1 MSSEAFPE
9 RENPMGDYLLNEE
22 IGSGGFAKVVQGI
35 HIPTGE
41 KVAVKIMDKA
51 QIFSEPLNLNRI
63 QREIAILKIVRHR
76 NIIKLYELMETP
88 NKIYLVM
95 EYCNGGEL
103 FDYIV
108 SKQHLTERQA
118 CRFFQEII
126 NSVEYLHSLNIVHR
140 DLKPE
145 NLLLDKINNK
155 ITLKLIDFG
164 ISNCYS
170 PEKLLTTPCG
180 TASYAPPEMHR
191 GEEYYG
197 LLSDVWS
204 AGVVLYAMV
213 FGYLP
218 FCEDDEDTN
227 INNIIEGNY
236 EIPEE
241 ASPELAD
248 LLLHLLDINPLTRY
262 DLEQIKQHP
271 WFNIVKPYKY
281 IPGVI
286 EGYHRIPLDMKIV
299 EACEQYGYD
308 KEKVIESVEKCKY
321 NRNSSVYY
329 IILSKMKR
337 EGYHSISDLYSD
349 EFLKYIRNPKNII
362 YKSEED
368 INDFNEDNNNNDI
381 KEDAYNDIS
390 DRKNGQNKKK
400 IKKHGENSRRINR
413 ITRHQSHPIGENNL
427 SLNNLNE
434 DLSFQLKEDENKIV
448 NSKKNKK
455 KEKVEKNEKDDKTEK
470 NEKKDKNEKNKVKNP
485 EQKNIIPPVYK
496 KPKVKTKKNRNEKKG
511 EFTSLEYNNEHN
523 NITISVSNQT
533 HKSNYNISLHDVDN
547 KKGKNNKKEKES
559 IKPKHTKNNRSFSRT
574 NKTKPKKEKK
584 VNNNIKNSYP
594 SISKK
599 PENNALKT
607 EIVRKN
613 MNKKIMPIASF
624 HLISKTKEML
634 NNNEEVNIDFMNTS
648 FNKKLSDDIK
658 ENILKLKNPKKK
670 IPEKE
675 KEKKINNA
683 LLSLKMKKQRKK
695 GDYNYNKHYKSK
707 KIKITERPP
716 IFKDNNR
723 KDHTIIHN
731 RNASLCVE
739 NRNNRHKNLSA
750 EKNKNRNDFSF
761 SPNINRHESHDRRNI
776 INIYVQNKNNIN
788 SNNVYNI
795 NLITK
800 NNDSLDK
807 SNINKNKQNYNYN
820 NIKVKKV
827 KMSRQNFKPIEQ
839 KFSVNS
845 NNYLNTTNMSFSNR
859 NRKYGFQTPIKSN
872 QGMVFDK
879 VNKIFENSNMQY
891 QSTTNNENRKRTIG
905 RPFSQ
910 KSNSIENRYFRN
922 KHMYN
927 KSYNDFYHNN
937 NNKKKI
943 RINFKPIEENE
954 IDDLNYTKKI
964 DIGKINSNQKI
975 KKIASQT
982 NNNKRKNNN
991 NKAYHYKSRSLMDI
1005 ENPISLKSHPKNNNI
1020 FNKESNNNYT
1030 ITENQ
1035 KITKIRSTKCAS
1047 VKAINQNN
1055 NYNNN
1060 RYTMKQ
1066 KKPLINI
1073 SFINLHTNDNR
1084 QQNIEPKKYKG
1095 PVDLSCLLVS
1105 KSINLVIEKI
1115 SSLLKRYKISNIFAG
1130 QYKLK
1135 CTKNGQSFDIEIMS
1149 LNNNLI
1155 KLNDSSG
1162 TDSSYEKDS
1171 KYKTITEN
1179 GTTNESDKGA
1189 NLYYYMI
1196 ISKVKNNKNMI
1207 KSVSKLIST
1216 KLGYFKNKK

>member
-1 MSSEAFPE
+1 MSSEPFSE
-9 RENPMGDYLLNEE
+9 RENPIGDYLLNEE

-63 QREIAILKIVRHR
+63 QREIAILKIVRHK

-126 NSVEYLHSLNIVHR
+126 NSIEYLHSLNIVHR

-191 GEEYYG
+191 GDEYYG

-204 AGVVLYAMV
+204 AGVVLYAMA

-241 ASPELAD
+241 ASPELSD
-248 LLLHLLDINPLTRY
+248 LLIHLLDINPLTRY

-271 WFNIVKPYKY
+271 WFNIVKQYKY

-286 EGYHRIPLDMKIV
+286 EGYHRIPIDMKIV
-299 EACEQYGYD
+299 EACEQYGYN

-349 EFLKYIRNPKNII
+349 EFLKYIKDPKNII
-362 YKSEED
+362 YRGEED
-368 INDFNEDNNNNDI
+368 INDENRDDDNNDNRNDTHNENTERE
-381 KEDAYNDIS
+381 KS
-390 DRKNGQNKKK
+390 KNKKNNK
-400 IKKHGENSRRINR
+400 CENERQINR
-413 ITRHQSHPIGENNL
+413 ITRHQSHPISENNL
-427 SLNNLNE
+427 NLDM
-434 DLSFQLKEDENKIV
+434 DLSFELKEE
-448 NSKKNKK
+448 KNKK
-455 KEKVEKNEKDDKTEK
+455 TNNNKKNNANNNEIKEANINENSNIST
-470 NEKKDKNEKNKVKNP
+470 NNKNKIRDP
-485 EQKNIIPPVYK
+485 DQKNVIPPIYK
-496 KPKVKTKKNRNEKKG
+496 KPKVKAKKNRNEKRNELDG
-511 EFTSLEYNNEHN
+511 PEYNHEHN
-523 NITISVSNQT
+523 NITINITNQT
-533 HKSNYNISLHDVDN
+533 HKNNNLSINNIDLKRSKITKKDKDIMNIN
-547 KKGKNNKKEKES
+547 KPIHS
-559 IKPKHTKNNRSFSRT
+559 KNNRSFSQAKK
-574 NKTKPKKEKK
+574 NKPKKEKK
-584 VNNNIKNSYP
+584 NNNIKNNIP
-594 SISKK
+594 RIVKK

-607 EIVRKN
+607 EIIRKN
-613 MNKKIMPIASF
+613 LNQKMMPICSF
-624 HLISKTKEML
+624 HIISKTKEML
-634 NNNEEVNIDFMNTS
+634 NNNEEINVDFMNTS

-683 LLSLKMKKQRKK
+683 LLSLKIKKQRKR
-695 GDYNYNKHYKSK
+695 GEYNYNKHYKSK
-707 KIKITERPP
+707 KVKMTIRPS

-731 RNASLCVE
+731 RNASLCIE

-750 EKNKNRNDFSF
+750 EKNKNKNDFSF
-761 SPNINRHESHDRRNI
+761 SPNINRHESHERRNI

-800 NNDSLDK
+800 NNYSIEK
-807 SNINKNKQNYNYN
+807 SSINKNKANNNYN

-827 KMSRQNFKPIEQ
+827 KISRQNFKSIEQ
-839 KFSVNS
+839 KFPINN

-859 NRKYGFQTPIKSN
+859 NRKYGFQTPNKSN
-872 QGMVFDK
+872 QALYFDK
-879 VNKIFENSNMQY
+879 GNKILSNSSIQY
-891 QSTTNNENRKRTIG
+891 QSTNNNENRNGSIG

-910 KSNSIENRYFRN
+910 KSNSIENRYFKN
-922 KHMYN
+922 KYLYN
-927 KSYNDFYHNN
+927 KSYNDFYNY
-937 NNKKKI
+937 NKKKI

-954 IDDLNYTKKI
+954 IDDLNYSKKI
-964 DIGKINSNQKI
+964 DIGKTNSNHKVKQNESK
-975 KKIASQT
+975 T
-982 NNNKRKNNN
+982 NNNKRKS
-991 NKAYHYKSRSLMDI
+991 NKKGYHYKSRSLMDI
-1005 ENPISLKSHPKNNNI
+1005 ENPISLKNHPKNI
-1020 FNKESNNNYT
+1020 KPMKERNNYT

-1035 KITKIRSTKCAS
+1035 KIAKIRSTKCAS
-1047 VKAINQNN
+1047 VRTLNRNINHN
-1055 NYNNN
+1055 NYSL
-1060 RYTMKQ
+1060 KP

-1073 SFINLHTNDNR
+1073 SFVNLHTNDNK
-1084 QQNIEPKKYKG
+1084 QQSLEPKKYKG
-1095 PVDLSCLLVS
+1095 PIDLSCLLIA
-1105 KSINLVIEKI
+1105 KSLNLMIEKI
-1115 SSLLKRYKISNIFAG
+1115 SNSLKRYKITNILIN
-1130 QYKLK
+1130 QYKLR
-1135 CTKNGQSFDIEIMS
+1135 CSKNGQSFDIEFV
-1149 LNNNLI
+1149 N
-1155 KLNDSSG
+1155 LNDNFIKMNN
-1162 TDSSYEKDS
+1162 TFFDSSYENDS
-1171 KYKTITEN
+1171 KYKTITETSN
-1179 GTTNESDKGA
+1179 DKNA

-1196 ISKVKNNKNMI
+1196 ISKMRNNKNLI
-1207 KSVSKLIST
+1207 KTVSKILFS
-1216 KLGYFKNKK
+1216 KFGPFKNKK

>member
-1 MSSEAFPE
+1 MSSEILPE
-9 RENPMGDYLLNEE
+9 RENPIGDYLLNEE

-63 QREIAILKIVRHR
+63 QREIAILKIVRHK

-145 NLLLDKINNK
+145 NLLLDKVNNK

-204 AGVVLYAMV
+204 AGVVLYAMA

-248 LLLHLLDINPLTRY
+248 LLIHLLDINPLTRY

-271 WFNIVKPYKY
+271 WFNMVKPYKY

-286 EGYHRIPLDMKIV
+286 EGYHRIPIDMKIV
-299 EACEQYGYD
+299 EECEKYGYD
-308 KEKVIESVEKCKY
+308 KEKVVESVEKCKY

-349 EFLKYIRNPKNII
+349 EFLKYIKDSKNIL
-362 YKSEED
+362 YKYEE
-368 INDFNEDNNNNDI
+368 DFNELNEDYNNIKDDACDDI
-381 KEDAYNDIS
+381 TE
-390 DRKNGQNKKK
+390 RKNEPNKKK
-400 IKKHGENSRRINR
+400 VKKQGESKRRLNK
-413 ITRHQSHPIGENNL
+413 ITRHQSHPISENNL
-427 SLNNLNE
+427 NLNNLNM
-434 DLSFQLKEDENKIV
+434 DLSFQTKED
-448 NSKKNKK
+448 KNKK
-455 KEKVEKNEKDDKTEK
+455 VINQKHKKNEKIEKIEKIEKNER
-470 NEKKDKNEKNKVKNP
+470 NEKEKNEKNKVKNT

-496 KPKVKTKKNRNEKKG
+496 KPKVKAKKNRNEKKK
-511 EFTSLEYNNEHN
+511 EFINPDYNHEINN
-523 NITISVSNQT
+523 NITISISNQT
-533 HKSNYNISLHDVDN
+533 HKSNYNISLNDIDN
-547 KKGKNNKKEKES
+547 KKGKNIKKENE
-559 IKPKHTKNNRSFSRT
+559 IKPKHSKNNHSFSQT
-574 NKTKPKKEKK
+574 KKNKQKKEKK
-584 VNNNIKNSYP
+584 PNNIKNNFP
-594 SISKK
+594 TISKK

-607 EIVRKN
+607 EIMRKKLN
-613 MNKKIMPIASF
+613 EKMMPICSF
-624 HLISKTKEML
+624 HIASKTKEML
-634 NNNEEVNIDFMNTS
+634 NRINNNEEINIDFMNTS
-648 FNKKLSDDIK
+648 FNKKLSDDVK
-658 ENILKLKNPKKK
+658 ENILKLKNPKKN

-683 LLSLKMKKQRKK
+683 LLSLKMKNQRKK
-695 GDYNYNKHYKSK
+695 GDYNYNKHYNKNK

-739 NRNNRHKNLSA
+739 NRNNRNKNLSA
-750 EKNKNRNDFSF
+750 EKNKNKNEFSF
-761 SPNINRHESHDRRNI
+761 SPNVNRHESHDRRNI

-800 NNDSLDK
+800 NNYSIEK
-807 SNINKNKQNYNYN
+807 SSINKSKPNYNYN

-827 KMSRQNFKPIEQ
+827 KISRQNFKPIEQ

-872 QGMVFDK
+872 QGMYFDK
-879 VNKIFENSNMQY
+879 ENKILSNSNIQY
-891 QSTTNNENRKRTIG
+891 QSTTNNENRKRSIG

-910 KSNSIENRYFRN
+910 KSNSIENRYF
-922 KHMYN
+922 KDKYLYN
-927 KSYNDFYHNN
+927 KSYNDFYNN
-937 NNKKKI
+937 NKNKKKI

-954 IDDLNYTKKI
+954 IDDLNYSKKI
-964 DIGKINSNQKI
+964 DIDKIHSSQKI
-975 KKIASQT
+975 KNIQSRT

-991 NKAYHYKSRSLMDI
+991 NNHYKSRSLMDI
-1005 ENPISLKSHPKNNNI
+1005 ENPISLKNHPKNISI
-1020 FNKESNNNYT
+1020 FHKENNNNYT

-1047 VKAINQNN
+1047 VKNINKNN
-1055 NYNNN
+1055 NNNN
-1060 RYTMKQ
+1060 HNRYSIKP

-1073 SFINLHTNDNR
+1073 SFINLHTNDNK
-1084 QQNIEPKKYKG
+1084 QQIAEPKKYKG
-1095 PVDLSCLLVS
+1095 PIDLSRLLVS
-1105 KSINLVIEKI
+1105 KSLNLLIEKI
-1115 SSLLKRYKISNIFAG
+1115 SNLLKRYKISNVYAG
-1130 QYKLK
+1130 QYRLK
-1135 CTKNGQSFDIEIMS
+1135 CTKNGKSFDIEFMA

-1155 KLNDSSG
+1155 KVNNNSFF
-1162 TDSSYEKDS
+1162 DSSYEKDS
-1171 KYKTITEN
+1171 KFKTITET
-1179 GTTNESDKGA
+1179 GSEKTA
-1189 NLYYYMI
+1189 YLYYYTI
-1196 ISKVKNNKNMI
+1196 VSKLKNNKVLI

-1216 KLGYFKNKK
+1216 KLGNFKNKK

>member
-1 MSSEAFPE
+1 MSSEIFPE
-9 RENPMGDYLLNEE
+9 RENPIGDYLLNEE

-63 QREIAILKIVRHR
+63 QREIAILKIVRHK

-180 TASYAPPEMHR
+180 TASYAPPEMHK

-218 FCEDDEDTN
+218 FCEDDEDAN

-248 LLLHLLDINPLTRY
+248 LLIHLLDINPLTRY

-286 EGYHRIPLDMKIV
+286 EGYNRIPIDRKIV
-299 EACEQYGYD
+299 EECEKYGYD
-308 KEKVIESVEKCKY
+308 KEKVIESVEKSKY

-349 EFLKYIRNPKNII
+349 EFLKYIKDPKNII

-368 INDFNEDNNNNDI
+368 FSEFNEIYNDFKEDEYDDI
-381 KEDAYNDIS
+381 KE
-390 DRKNGQNKKK
+390 RKNKKK
-400 IKKHGENSRRINR
+400 EKKQRESSRKLNK
-413 ITRHQSHPIGENNL
+413 ITRHQSHPISENNL
-427 SLNNLNE
+427 SLNNLNM
-434 DLSFQLKEDENKIV
+434 DLSFQLKED
-448 NSKKNKK
+448 KNKK
-455 KEKVEKNEKDDKTEK
+455 VNNQKNQKNEKNINEKNEKNEK
-470 NEKKDKNEKNKVKNP
+470 NMNEKNKAKIH
-485 EQKNIIPPVYK
+485 EQKNIIPPIYK
-496 KPKVKTKKNRNEKKG
+496 KPKVNAKKNRNEKKN
-511 EFTSLEYNNEHN
+511 EFMNPDNNQEHN

-533 HKSNYNISLHDVDN
+533 HKSNYNISLNDIDN
-547 KKGKNNKKEKES
+547 KKGKNTKKENE
-559 IKPKHTKNNRSFSRT
+559 IKPKHSKNNRSFSQA
-574 NKTKPKKEKK
+574 KKSKPKKEKK
-584 VNNNIKNSYP
+584 IYNIKNNYP
-594 SISKK
+594 IISKK
-599 PENNALKT
+599 PEKNALKT
-607 EIVRKN
+607 EIIRKN
-613 MNKKIMPIASF
+613 LNKKMMPICSF
-624 HLISKTKEML
+624 HIASKTKEML
-634 NNNEEVNIDFMNTS
+634 NSINNNEEVNIDFMNTS

-658 ENILKLKNPKKK
+658 EKILKLKNPKKK

-695 GDYNYNKHYKSK
+695 GDYNYNKHYNKNK
-707 KIKITERPP
+707 KIKITERPALFRD
-716 IFKDNNR
+716 INR

-731 RNASLCVE
+731 RNASLCEE
-739 NRNNRHKNLSA
+739 NRKNRHKNLSA
-750 EKNKNRNDFSF
+750 EKNKNKNDFSF

-800 NNDSLDK
+800 NNYSIEK
-807 SNINKNKQNYNYN
+807 SSINKSKQNYNYN

-827 KMSRQNFKPIEQ
+827 KISRQNFKPIEQ

-845 NNYLNTTNMSFSNR
+845 NHYLNTTNMSFSNR

-872 QGMVFDK
+872 QGMYFDK
-879 VNKIFENSNMQY
+879 ENKILSNSNIQY
-891 QSTTNNENRKRTIG
+891 QSTTNNENRKRSIG

-910 KSNSIENRYFRN
+910 KSNSIENRYFKN
-922 KHMYN
+922 KHLYN
-927 KSYNDFYHNN
+927 KSYNDFYNHI

-954 IDDLNYTKKI
+954 IDDLNCSKKS
-964 DIGKINSNQKI
+964 DIGKNNSNQKI
-975 KKIASQT
+975 KKNESRT

-991 NKAYHYKSRSLMDI
+991 NKVYHYKSRSLMDI
-1005 ENPISLKSHPKNNNI
+1005 ENPISLKNPPKNISI
-1020 FNKESNNNYT
+1020 FHKESNNNYT

-1047 VKAINQNN
+1047 VRAINKN
-1055 NYNNN
+1055 NYNN
-1060 RYTMKQ
+1060 RYSIKQ
-1066 KKPLINI
+1066 KRPLINI
-1073 SFINLHTNDNR
+1073 SFINLHTNDNK
-1084 QQNIEPKKYKG
+1084 QQIVEPKKYKG
-1095 PVDLSCLLVS
+1095 PIDLSCLLVA
-1105 KSINLVIEKI
+1105 KSLNILIEKI
-1115 SSLLKRYKISNIFAG
+1115 SNMLKRHKISNILAG

-1135 CTKNGQSFDIEIMS
+1135 CSKNGQSFDIEFMI
-1149 LNNNLI
+1149 LNNSLI
-1155 KLNDSSG
+1155 KINNNSFFD
-1162 TDSSYEKDS
+1162 SYEKES
-1171 KYKTITEN
+1171 KYKTITES
-1179 GTTNESDKGA
+1179 GSDKTV
-1189 NLYYYMI
+1189 NLYYYTI
-1196 ISKVKNNKNMI
+1196 VSKVKKNKNLI
-1207 KSVSKLIST
+1207 KAINRLINT
-1216 KLGYFKNKK
+1216 KLGNFKSKK

>member
-1 MSSEAFPE
+1 MSSEPFSE
-9 RENPMGDYLLNEE
+9 NENPIGDYLLNEE

-41 KVAVKIMDKA
+41 KVAVKIMDKV

-63 QREIAILKIVRHR
+63 QREIAILKIVRHK

-191 GEEYYG
+191 GDEYYG

-204 AGVVLYAMV
+204 AGVVLYAMA

-248 LLLHLLDINPLTRY
+248 LLIHLLDINPLTRY

-271 WFNIVKPYKY
+271 WFNMVKQYKY

-286 EGYHRIPLDMKIV
+286 EGYHRIPIDMKIV

-308 KEKVIESVEKCKY
+308 KGKVIESVEKCKY

-349 EFLKYIRNPKNII
+349 EFLKYIKDPKNII
-362 YKSEED
+362 YNGEEEISENNRD
-368 INDFNEDNNNNDI
+368 DNNEKKNDS
-381 KEDAYNDIS
+381 YNENIE
-390 DRKNGQNKKK
+390 RKKGKNKKMK
-400 IKKHGENSRRINR
+400 NHDNEKQINK
-413 ITRHQSHPIGENNL
+413 ITRHQSHPISENNL
-427 SLNNLNE
+427 NLNMDLSFELKNENIKKTNIVQKKNVNDEKKEKNLNE
-434 DLSFQLKEDENKIV
+434 NSNISTNNNKNKIR
-448 NSKKNKK
+448 NS
-455 KEKVEKNEKDDKTEK
+455 D
-470 NEKKDKNEKNKVKNP
+470 P
-485 EQKNIIPPVYK
+485 KNIIPPIYK
-496 KPKVKTKKNRNEKKG
+496 KPKVKVKKNRNEKRNEING
-511 EFTSLEYNNEHN
+511 PEFSQGHN
-523 NITISVSNQT
+523 NITINGNNQI
-533 HKSNYNISLHDVDN
+533 HKNNNISINNIDLKRSKNIKKDKDVNLN
-547 KKGKNNKKEKES
+547 KPTHS
-559 IKPKHTKNNRSFSRT
+559 KNNRSFSQA
-574 NKTKPKKEKK
+574 KKDKPKKEKK
-584 VNNNIKNSYP
+584 INNLKNKIP
-594 SISKK
+594 QIVKK

-607 EIVRKN
+607 EIGRKN
-613 MNKKIMPIASF
+613 LNQKMLPIYSF
-624 HLISKTKEML
+624 HIISKTKEML
-634 NNNEEVNIDFMNTS
+634 NNNEEINVDFMNTS

-695 GDYNYNKHYKSK
+695 GDYNYNKHYKIK
-707 KIKITERPP
+707 KIKMTIRPP
-716 IFKDNNR
+716 IFKESNR
-723 KDHTIIHN
+723 KDHTLIHN

-750 EKNKNRNDFSF
+750 EKNKNKNGFTF
-761 SPNINRHESHDRRNI
+761 SPNINRHESHERRNI

-800 NNDSLDK
+800 NNYSIEK
-807 SNINKNKQNYNYN
+807 SSINKNRANNNYN

-827 KMSRQNFKPIEQ
+827 KMSRQNFKSIEQ
-839 KFSVNS
+839 KFPINS

-859 NRKYGFQTPIKSN
+859 NRKYGFQTPNKSK
-872 QGMVFDK
+872 QGMYFDK
-879 VNKIFENSNMQY
+879 GNKIISNSNIQY
-891 QSTTNNENRKRTIG
+891 QSTNINENRQRSKG

-910 KSNSIENRYFRN
+910 KSNSIENRYFKN
-922 KHMYN
+922 KYLYN
-927 KSYNDFYHNN
+927 KSYNDFYNY
-937 NNKKKI
+937 NKKKI

-954 IDDLNYTKKI
+954 IDDLNYSKKI
-964 DIGKINSNQKI
+964 DNDSNLKI
-975 KKIASQT
+975 KKNESKT
-982 NNNKRKNNN
+982 NNNKRKNY
-991 NKAYHYKSRSLMDI
+991 NKGYHYKSRSLMDI
-1005 ENPISLKSHPKNNNI
+1005 ENQMSLKNHPKNINPH
-1020 FNKESNNNYT
+1020 KESNNYT

-1047 VKAINQNN
+1047 VRTLNRNINHN
-1055 NYNNN
+1055 NYSF
-1060 RYTMKQ
+1060 KP
-1066 KKPLINI
+1066 KKPFINI
-1073 SFINLHTNDNR
+1073 SFVNLHTNDNK
-1084 QQNIEPKKYKG
+1084 QQSLEPRKYKG
-1095 PVDLSCLLVS
+1095 PVDISCLLVA
-1105 KSINLVIEKI
+1105 KSLNLIIEKI
-1115 SSLLKRYKISNIFAG
+1115 SNLLKRYKITNILVN
-1130 QYKLK
+1130 QYKLR
-1135 CTKNGQSFDIEIMS
+1135 CSKNGHSFDIEFMN
-1149 LNNNLI
+1149 LNDNLI
-1155 KLNDSSG
+1155 KINNNNSFF
-1162 TDSSYEKDS
+1162 DSSYDNDS
-1171 KYKTITEN
+1171 KYKTITEATEKN
-1179 GTTNESDKGA
+1179 A
-1189 NLYYYMI
+1189 NLYYYMV
-1196 ISKVKNNKNMI
+1196 ISKIRNNKNLI
-1207 KSVSKLIST
+1207 KSVNKIISSKF
-1216 KLGYFKNKK
+1216 GHFKIKK

>member
-1 MSSEAFPE
+1 MTTEPFSE
-9 RENPMGDYLLNEE
+9 RENPIGDYLLNEE

-63 QREIAILKIVRHR
+63 QREIAILKIVRHK

-126 NSVEYLHSLNIVHR
+126 NSIEYLHSLNIVHR

-164 ISNCYS
+164 ISNCYT

-204 AGVVLYAMV
+204 AGVVIYAMA

-248 LLLHLLDINPLTRY
+248 LLIHLLDINPLTRY

-271 WFNIVKPYKY
+271 WFNIVKQYKY

-286 EGYHRIPLDMKIV
+286 EGYHRIPIDMKIV
-299 EACEQYGYD
+299 EACEEYGYN
-308 KEKVIESVEKCKY
+308 KEKVIESVKNCKY

-349 EFLKYIRNPKNII
+349 EFLKYIKDPKNII
-362 YKSEED
+362 YKSEEY
-368 INDFNEDNNNNDI
+368 FNNYNPEDNDDDSKQDLNNRT
-381 KEDAYNDIS
+381 E
-390 DRKNGQNKKK
+390 RKANKKK
-400 IKKHGENSRRINR
+400 EKKNEKKNNKLNK
-413 ITRHQSHPIGENNL
+413 ITRHQSHPISENNL
-427 SLNNLNE
+427 NINM
-434 DLSFQLKEDENKIV
+434 DLSFELKEEKNRKINNQKINIINSNNNNNNNKNQNINEND
-448 NSKKNKK
+448 KNKAK
-455 KEKVEKNEKDDKTEK
+455 NLEK
-470 NEKKDKNEKNKVKNP
+470 
-485 EQKNIIPPVYK
+485 KNIIPPVYK
-496 KPKVKTKKNRNEKKG
+496 KPKIKPKKNRNEKRN
-511 EFTSLEYNNEHN
+511 EFNTPEYNDGNN
-523 NITISVSNQT
+523 NISISISNQT
-533 HKSNYNISLHDVDN
+533 HKNNNNIYINSIDTRRS
-547 KKGKNNKKEKES
+547 KIIKKEKDNN
-559 IKPKHTKNNRSFSRT
+559 KPINNNNNRSFSQT
-574 NKTKPKKEKK
+574 KKNKAKKEKK
-584 VNNNIKNSYP
+584 NNNLKNNYQE
-594 SISKK
+594 IVKR
-599 PENNALKT
+599 PENNAVKT
-607 EIVRKN
+607 EIIRKN
-613 MNKKIMPIASF
+613 MNEKMMPICSF
-624 HLISKTKEML
+624 HIISKTKEML
-634 NNNEEVNIDFMNTS
+634 NSINNNEEINLDFMNTS

-695 GDYNYNKHYKSK
+695 GDYNYNKNYNKNK
-707 KIKITERPP
+707 KIKMTVRAP

-739 NRNNRHKNLSA
+739 NRNNHHKNLSI
-750 EKNKNRNDFSF
+750 EKNRHRNDYSF
-761 SPNINRHESHDRRNI
+761 SPNRHESHDRRNI
-776 INIYVQNKNNIN
+776 INIYVQNKNNFN

-800 NNDSLDK
+800 NNYSIEK
-807 SNINKNKQNYNYN
+807 SNINKNKPNNNYN

-827 KMSRQNFKPIEQ
+827 KVSRQNFKSIEQ
-839 KFSVNS
+839 KFDVNS

-859 NRKYGFQTPIKSN
+859 NRKYGFQTPSKSN
-872 QGMVFDK
+872 QGMYFDK
-879 VNKIFENSNMQY
+879 GNKILSNSNIQY
-891 QSTTNNENRKRTIG
+891 QSTNNNDNLKKSIG

-910 KSNSIENRYFRN
+910 KSNSIENRYFKN
-922 KHMYN
+922 KYLFN
-927 KSYNDFYHNN
+927 KSYNDFYNHS
-937 NNKKKI
+937 KKKI

-954 IDDLNYTKKI
+954 IDGLNHSKKI
-964 DIGKINSNQKI
+964 DIKKINSNQKI
-975 KKIASQT
+975 KKIESRA
-982 NNNKRKNNN
+982 NNNKRKN
-991 NKAYHYKSRSLMDI
+991 KGYHYKSRSLMDI
-1005 ENPISLKSHPKNNNI
+1005 ENPISLKNHPKNINTH
-1020 FNKESNNNYT
+1020 KENNNY
-1030 ITENQ
+1030 INTENQ

-1047 VKAINQNN
+1047 VKALNKNN
-1055 NYNNN
+1055 NYTN
-1060 RYTMKQ
+1060 KP
-1066 KKPLINI
+1066 KKPFINI
-1073 SFINLHTNDNR
+1073 SFINLHTNDNK
-1084 QQNIEPKKYKG
+1084 QIFEIKKYKG
-1095 PVDLSCLLVS
+1095 PIDINCLLIS
-1105 KSINLVIEKI
+1105 KSLNVLINKI
-1115 SSLLKRYKISNIFAG
+1115 SNLLKRYKITNIFIN
-1130 QYKLK
+1130 QYKLRCSK
-1135 CTKNGQSFDIEIMS
+1135 KGESFDIEFFI

-1155 KLNDSSG
+1155 KINNNSIFE
-1162 TDSSYEKDS
+1162 SSYENDS
-1171 KYKTITEN
+1171 KYKTITE
-1179 GTTNESDKGA
+1179 TTVEKNA
-1189 NLYYYMI
+1189 NLYYYML
-1196 ISKVKNNKNMI
+1196 
-1207 KSVSKLIST
+1207 VSKKKKNIILLKLVNNLINS
-1216 KLGYFKNKK
+1216 KFGINKNKK

>member
-1 MSSEAFPE
+1 MTTEPFSE
-9 RENPMGDYLLNEE
+9 RENPIGDYLLNEE

-63 QREIAILKIVRHR
+63 QREIAILKIVRHK

-126 NSVEYLHSLNIVHR
+126 NSIEYLHSLNIVHR

-164 ISNCYS
+164 ISNCYT

-180 TASYAPPEMHR
+180 TASYAPPEMHK

-204 AGVVLYAMV
+204 AGVVLYAMA

-248 LLLHLLDINPLTRY
+248 LLIHLLDINPLTRY

-271 WFNIVKPYKY
+271 WFNIVKQYKY

-286 EGYHRIPLDMKIV
+286 EGYHRIPIDMKIV
-299 EACEQYGYD
+299 EACEEYGYD
-308 KEKVIESVEKCKY
+308 KDKVIESVEKCKY

-329 IILSKMKR
+329 ILLSKMKR

-349 EFLKYIRNPKNII
+349 EFLKYIKDPKNII

-368 INDFNEDNNNNDI
+368 INDNNLNDDNIDNKEDLNNN
-381 KEDAYNDIS
+381 KTE
-390 DRKNGQNKKK
+390 RKLNKNKKK
-400 IKKHGENSRRINR
+400 EKKGEKTDIKINK
-413 ITRHQSHPIGENNL
+413 ITRHQSHPI
-427 SLNNLNE
+427 SDNNLNINM
-434 DLSFQLKEDENKIV
+434 DLSFESKEEKPKKV
-448 NSKKNKK
+448 NEYKNT
-455 KEKVEKNEKDDKTEK
+455 NNT
-470 NEKKDKNEKNKVKNP
+470 NNNKKDKNTNENNNKNKPKNP
-485 EQKNIIPPVYK
+485 EQKNIIPPIYK
-496 KPKVKTKKNRNEKKG
+496 KPKVKVKKNRNETIN
-511 EFTSLEYNNEHN
+511 EFNTPEYNQGQN
-523 NITISVSNQT
+523 NISISLSNQT
-533 HKSNYNISLHDVDN
+533 HKNNNNIQINNIDN
-547 KKGKNNKKEKES
+547 RRSKVIKKEKEKEKEINKS
-559 IKPKHTKNNRSFSRT
+559 INRPKNNRSFSQ
-574 NKTKPKKEKK
+574 NKKNKPKNEKK
-584 VNNNIKNSYP
+584 INNLKNNFQEIVKRP
-594 SISKK
+594 
-599 PENNALKT
+599 PENNAVKT
-607 EIVRKN
+607 EIIRKN
-613 MNKKIMPIASF
+613 LNKKMMPICSF
-624 HLISKTKEML
+624 HIISKTKEML
-634 NNNEEVNIDFMNTS
+634 NSINNNEEVNIDFMNTS

-695 GDYNYNKHYKSK
+695 GDYNYNKSYKNK
-707 KIKITERPP
+707 KVKMTVRAP

-739 NRNNRHKNLSA
+739 NRNNHHKNLSI
-750 EKNKNRNDFSF
+750 EKNKNRNDYSF
-761 SPNINRHESHDRRNI
+761 SPNYNRHESHDRRNI
-776 INIYVQNKNNIN
+776 INIYVQNKNNVN
-788 SNNVYNI
+788 SNNIYNI

-800 NNDSLDK
+800 NNYSLEK
-807 SNINKNKQNYNYN
+807 SNLNKNKNSNNNYN
-820 NIKVKKV
+820 NIKVKKAKV
-827 KMSRQNFKPIEQ
+827 SRQNFKSIEQ
-839 KFSVNS
+839 KFDVNS

-859 NRKYGFQTPIKSN
+859 NRKYGFQTPNKSN
-872 QGMVFDK
+872 QDMHFDK
-879 VNKIFENSNMQY
+879 AGKVISNSNIQY
-891 QSTTNNENRKRTIG
+891 QTTNNNDNNIKKNIG
-905 RPFSQ
+905 RPLSQ
-910 KSNSIENRYFRN
+910 KSNSIENRYFKN
-922 KHMYN
+922 KYLYN
-927 KSYNDFYHNN
+927 KSYNDFHNYS
-937 NNKKKI
+937 KKKI
-943 RINFKPIEENE
+943 RINFKPIEENI
-954 IDDLNYTKKI
+954 IDGLNQSKKI
-964 DIGKINSNQKI
+964 DINKMGSSQKI
-975 KKIASQT
+975 KNIESRT
-982 NNNKRKNNN
+982 NNNKRK

-1005 ENPISLKSHPKNNNI
+1005 ENPISLKNHPKNIRKDN
-1020 FNKESNNNYT
+1020 NNNYI
-1030 ITENQ
+1030 ITDNQ

-1047 VKAINQNN
+1047 VKDINKN
-1055 NYNNN
+1055 NYNYNN
-1060 RYTMKQ
+1060 YNIKS
-1066 KKPLINI
+1066 KKPFINI
-1073 SFINLHTNDNR
+1073 SFVNLHTNDNK
-1084 QQNIEPKKYKG
+1084 QAFEIKKYKG
-1095 PVDLSCLLVS
+1095 PIDLNCLLVT
-1105 KSINLVIEKI
+1105 KSINLLIERI
-1115 SSLLKRYKISNIFAG
+1115 STLLKRYKINNLFIN
-1130 QYKLK
+1130 QYKLR
-1135 CTKNGQSFDIEIMS
+1135 CSKNGESFDIEFMS
-1149 LNNNLI
+1149 LNDNLI
-1155 KLNDSSG
+1155 KINNSFLE
-1162 TDSSYEKDS
+1162 SSYENDS
-1171 KYKTITEN
+1171 KYKTITES
-1179 GTTNESDKGA
+1179 TVDK
-1189 NLYYYMI
+1189 NSNIYYYMI
-1196 ISKVKNNKNMI
+1196 ISKMSKKKNLL
-1207 KSVSKLIST
+1207 KSVNKIINSKYGIN
-1216 KLGYFKNKK
+1216 KNKK

>member
-9 RENPMGDYLLNEE
+9 RENPIGDYLLNEE

-400 IKKHGENSRRINR
+400 NKKHGENSRRINR

-455 KEKVEKNEKDDKTEK
+455 K
-470 NEKKDKNEKNKVKNP
+470 
-485 EQKNIIPPVYK
+485 
-496 KPKVKTKKNRNEKKG
+496 R
-511 EFTSLEYNNEHN
+511 
-523 NITISVSNQT
+523 
-533 HKSNYNISLHDVDN
+533 
-547 KKGKNNKKEKES
+547 
-559 IKPKHTKNNRSFSRT
+559 
-574 NKTKPKKEKK
+574 
-584 VNNNIKNSYP
+584 
-594 SISKK
+594 
-599 PENNALKT
+599 
-607 EIVRKN
+607 
-613 MNKKIMPIASF
+613 
-624 HLISKTKEML
+624 
-634 NNNEEVNIDFMNTS
+634 
-648 FNKKLSDDIK
+648 
-658 ENILKLKNPKKK
+658 
-670 IPEKE
+670 
-675 KEKKINNA
+675 
-683 LLSLKMKKQRKK
+683 
-695 GDYNYNKHYKSK
+695 
-707 KIKITERPP
+707 
-716 IFKDNNR
+716 
-723 KDHTIIHN
+723 
-731 RNASLCVE
+731 
-739 NRNNRHKNLSA
+739 
-750 EKNKNRNDFSF
+750 
-761 SPNINRHESHDRRNI
+761 
-776 INIYVQNKNNIN
+776 
-788 SNNVYNI
+788 
-795 NLITK
+795 
-800 NNDSLDK
+800 
-807 SNINKNKQNYNYN
+807 
-820 NIKVKKV
+820 
-827 KMSRQNFKPIEQ
+827 
-839 KFSVNS
+839 
-845 NNYLNTTNMSFSNR
+845 
-859 NRKYGFQTPIKSN
+859 
-872 QGMVFDK
+872 
-879 VNKIFENSNMQY
+879 
-891 QSTTNNENRKRTIG
+891 
-905 RPFSQ
+905 
-910 KSNSIENRYFRN
+910 
-922 KHMYN
+922 
-927 KSYNDFYHNN
+927 
-937 NNKKKI
+937 
-943 RINFKPIEENE
+943 
-954 IDDLNYTKKI
+954 
-964 DIGKINSNQKI
+964 
-975 KKIASQT
+975 
-982 NNNKRKNNN
+982 
-991 NKAYHYKSRSLMDI
+991 KSR
-1005 ENPISLKSHPKNNNI
+1005 
-1020 FNKESNNNYT
+1020 
-1030 ITENQ
+1030 
-1035 KITKIRSTKCAS
+1035 
-1047 VKAINQNN
+1047 
-1055 NYNNN
+1055 
-1060 RYTMKQ
+1060 
-1066 KKPLINI
+1066 
-1073 SFINLHTNDNR
+1073 
-1084 QQNIEPKKYKG
+1084 
-1095 PVDLSCLLVS
+1095 
-1105 KSINLVIEKI
+1105 EK
-1115 SSLLKRYKISNIFAG
+1115 
-1130 QYKLK
+1130 
-1135 CTKNGQSFDIEIMS
+1135 
-1149 LNNNLI
+1149 
-1155 KLNDSSG
+1155 
-1162 TDSSYEKDS
+1162 
-1171 KYKTITEN
+1171 
-1179 GTTNESDKGA
+1179 
-1189 NLYYYMI
+1189 
-1196 ISKVKNNKNMI
+1196 
-1207 KSVSKLIST
+1207 
-1216 KLGYFKNKK
+1216 